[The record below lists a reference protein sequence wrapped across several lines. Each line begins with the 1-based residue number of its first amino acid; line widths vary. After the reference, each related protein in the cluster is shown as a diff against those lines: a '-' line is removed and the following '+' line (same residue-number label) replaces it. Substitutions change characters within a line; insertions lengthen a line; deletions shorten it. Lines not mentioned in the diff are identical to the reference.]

1 VKLQTWWCCLTKTGE
16 VGVFR
21 CLGVVVALPM
31 KEGGEGCARRGRES
45 TEGGGGEG
53 VGRCSTLFMAWRS
66 CGDEDREMGVARS
79 ATWRHR
85 PSRATQARDRRQDIG
100 GRGSLTGGPHAI
112 VGVAGQRAR
121 C

>member
-45 TEGGGGEG
+45 TEGGGG
-53 VGRCSTLFMAWRS
+53 GRR
-66 CGDEDREMGVARS
+66 
-79 ATWRHR
+79 
-85 PSRATQARDRRQDIG
+85 RAMLHPFYGLAVVR
-100 GRGSLTGGPHAI
+100 
-112 VGVAGQRAR
+112 
-121 C
+121 